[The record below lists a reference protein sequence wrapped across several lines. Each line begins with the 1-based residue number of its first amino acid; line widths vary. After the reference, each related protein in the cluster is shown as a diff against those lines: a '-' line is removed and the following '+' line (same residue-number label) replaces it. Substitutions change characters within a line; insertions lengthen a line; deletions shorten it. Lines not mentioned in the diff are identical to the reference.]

1 MQSVNRPPRKDPA
14 PSRMAYRL
22 QRMMLTPIYR
32 RLVRIGLPLLILVLV
47 LLMWLGSAE
56 RRQQV
61 VLSVQQVREA
71 IQQRPEF
78 MVNLFRVD
86 GASPMLAEGI
96 RRMVDLKLPQSSFD
110 LDLPGLRERIMTLDA
125 VRDVDLRVE
134 PGGILTATVDERVPV
149 VVWRFGP
156 NVQLLDDTGHR
167 VMLVAERNDRADL
180 PLVAGRGADKAV
192 PELMTLLSAAQ
203 PIMPRVRGIIRMGER
218 RWDIVLDRGQRIML
232 PVDQPVPALE
242 RILALDKAQD
252 LLARDVTVIDF
263 RLKDRPVLRLS
274 PHAAAELRQARSQQ

>member
-1 MQSVNRPPRKDPA
+1 MQSLNRPPRRDPA
-14 PSRMAYRL
+14 PSRLAYRL
-22 QRMMLTPIYR
+22 QRMMLTPVYR
-32 RLVRIGLPLLILVLV
+32 KMLRLGLPLLVLALV

-56 RRQQV
+56 RRQDVAQ
-61 VLSVQQVREA
+61 SFVQLREA
-71 IQQRPEF
+71 IQDRPEF
-78 MVNLFRVD
+78 MVNLFQVE
-86 GASPMLAEGI
+86 GASPMLSEGI

-110 LDLPGLRERIMTLDA
+110 IDLIGLRERIMTLDA

-134 PGGILTATVDERVPV
+134 PGGILTALVDERVPV
-149 VVWRFGP
+149 VVWRAGP
-156 NVQLLDDTGHR
+156 NVELLDKTGHR

-180 PLVAGRGADKAV
+180 PLIAGRGANTAM
-192 PELMTLLSAAQ
+192 PELSTLIAAAQ
-203 PIMPRVRGIIRMGER
+203 PIMPRIRGFVRMGER
-218 RWDIVLDRGQRIML
+218 RWDIVLDRNQRILL

-274 PHAAAELRQARSQQ
+274 PHAAAELRAARGQK